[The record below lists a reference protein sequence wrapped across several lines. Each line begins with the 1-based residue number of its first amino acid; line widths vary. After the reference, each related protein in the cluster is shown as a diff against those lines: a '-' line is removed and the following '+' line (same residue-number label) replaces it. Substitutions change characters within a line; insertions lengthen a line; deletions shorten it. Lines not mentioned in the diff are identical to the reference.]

1 MNGQAIKGI
10 QIHNQRE
17 KKSETN
23 PDIRE
28 EDKHLNYDFIH
39 GDKQMDYKQ
48 QIQHVIAKN
57 VKPGKKIRKDAVL
70 VTEFLV
76 TSDKPFFDKLSPN
89 EQKRYFE
96 TTKDFLAKRYG
107 EQNLIYATVHNDEKT
122 PHMHVGI
129 VPVTED
135 GRLSAKEVVGNRMQ
149 LVKLQDDFNAHV
161 KALGYDLERG
171 VSSNRKHVEMAKFKA
186 MTSFET
192 EQEAAKNYEKTISR
206 IQSIQKTS
214 KALDD
219 VKGIQQLGRVLLKK
233 DEYDALVNHAISGA
247 VAEQEVIRLEEK
259 LKRSEHQVVQL
270 KDEMQK
276 GQDEVRKLYK
286 GIEVRSEE
294 TKIENENIKV
304 ENKNINENLN
314 ELAEQKAKPIALK
327 LADKHL
333 QELDVVKKNKE
344 IVSKYNNLIDKY
356 NQLLDENT
364 TLEKTSK
371 SKIGELEFEI
381 RVSNREYNDL
391 SNDMETQTRGWKKE
405 NDGLRIENNLLRE
418 QIKEIR
424 NEFQAFKERIIDV
437 LNMQFSRIKT
447 WLNVNRIEP
456 QHIKFLDGKQ
466 ERIIEDSLKE
476 LEKPLNQEKE
486 LEIEMER

>member
-28 EDKHLNYDFIH
+28 EDKNLNYDFIH
-39 GDKQMDYKQ
+39 DDKQIDYKQ

-76 TSDKPFFDKLSPN
+76 TSDKPFFDKLSPD

-107 EQNLIYATVHNDEKT
+107 EQNLVYATVHNDEKT

-161 KALGYDLERG
+161 KAVGYDLERG
-171 VSSNRKHVEMAKFKA
+171 VSSSRKYVETAKFKA
-186 MTSFET
+186 MTSFVA
-192 EQEAAKNYEKTISR
+192 EQEAAKDYEKTISH

-233 DEYDALVNHAISGA
+233 DEYDALVNHAIAGA
-247 VAEQEVIRLEEK
+247 VAENEVVRLGEK
-259 LKRSEHQVVQL
+259 LKRSEHQVLQL

-276 GQDEVRKLYK
+276 GQDEVRKNYK
-286 GIEVRSEE
+286 GIEVRNEE
-294 TKIENENIKV
+294 LKIENENIKI
-304 ENKNINENLN
+304 ENRNIQENLN
-314 ELAEQKAKPIALK
+314 SLAEQKAEPLARK
-327 LADKHL
+327 LANNIV
-333 QELDVVKKNKE
+333 QEQDVVKQFTE
-344 IVSKYNNLIDKY
+344 LIKKHNDLVDKY
-356 NQLLDENT
+356 DQLQNENT
-364 TLEKTSK
+364 TSK
-371 SKIGELEFEI
+371 KKSEMKIQELELTLKA
-381 RVSNREYNDL
+381 SSREYNAL
-391 SNDMETQTRGWKKE
+391 SHEVKTQANGWKE
-405 NDGLRIENNLLRE
+405 VNDGLRAENNLLRE
-418 QIKEIR
+418 QINKITH
-424 NEFQAFKERIIDV
+424 EFQAFKERVIDV
-437 LNMQFSRIKT
+437 LNKQFRHIKK
-447 WLNVNRIEP
+447 WLNINKIEP
-456 QHIKFLDGKQ
+456 SHISFLNEKQ
-466 ERIIEDSLKE
+466 EQIVDDSLKE
-476 LEKPLNQEKE
+476 LEKPLKLEKE
-486 LEIEMER
+486 SEMER

>member
-48 QIQHVIAKN
+48 QIQHVITKN

-76 TSDKPFFDKLSPN
+76 TSDKPFFDKLSPD

-96 TTKDFLAKRYG
+96 KTKDFLAKRYG

-161 KALGYDLERG
+161 KALGYNLERG
-171 VSSNRKHVEMAKFKA
+171 VSSSRKHVEMAKFKA

-214 KALDD
+214 KALEDI
-219 VKGIQQLGRVLLKK
+219 KGIQKVGRVLLKK
-233 DEYDALVNHAISGA
+233 VEYDELVNHAVSGE
-247 VAEQEVIRLEEK
+247 VAESEVIRLKEK

-276 GQDEVRKLYK
+276 GQDEVRKHYK
-286 GIEVRSEE
+286 GIKVRSEE
-294 TKIENENIKV
+294 IKIENENIKV

-314 ELAEQKAKPIALK
+314 ALAEQKAGPIALK

-333 QELDVVKKNKE
+333 EKLDVIKKNKE
-344 IVSKYNNLIDKY
+344 IVGNYNNLVEKY
-356 NQLLDENT
+356 NQLQDENT
-364 TLEKTSK
+364 TLKKTSE

-391 SNDMETQTRGWKKE
+391 SNDMEVQTRGWKKK

-424 NEFQAFKERIIDV
+424 NEFQAFKERVIDV
-437 LNMQFSRIKT
+437 LYKQFSNIKT

-456 QHIKFLDGKQ
+456 QHIKFLDEKQ
-466 ERIIEDSLKE
+466 ESIIRDSLKE